1 MALGNYNLLIM
12 KKVLLSAF
20 FLTFGIVAFGQLRK
34 PNYEL
39 DPGQNLLFINF
50 YDASTI
56 NQKDYVKKI
65 SISDINITIIANRDT
80 IRLKSG
86 NHNGIDYN
94 KPLKAKEIELILA
107 KDGYDTLRQ
116 VWKITSLSTVLEAYL
131 TKKK

>member
-1 MALGNYNLLIM
+1 M

-34 PNYEL
+34 PNYEI
-39 DPGQNLLFINF
+39 DPRQNLLFINF
-50 YDASTI
+50 YDVSTI
-56 NQKDYVKKI
+56 DQKDYAKKI
-65 SISDINITIIANRDT
+65 PISDIHITIIVNRDT

-86 NHNGIDYN
+86 SHNGIEYK

-107 KDGYDTLRQ
+107 KEGYDTLRQ

-131 TKKK
+131 TKKKK